1 MNVCVAEGQTKSDL
15 PTGRERFL
23 AQGGM
28 IRLFLDSNR
37 VRFSINQVAA
47 ETAQLQISSR
57 LLRLAR
63 EVIAPTIGDR

>member
-1 MNVCVAEGQTKSDL
+1 
-15 PTGRERFL
+15 
-23 AQGGM
+23 M
-28 IRLFLDSNR
+28 IRLFLDNNQ

-63 EVIAPTIGDR
+63 EVIAPDFGDR